1 MTTPPGEAHI
11 SRIPAYTLHT
21 SYPVRRVRW
30 RPGYECE
37 LAVASS
43 IDFDTG
49 HKTSS
54 TSGDNVASDAVV
66 TGSPHVERAEAEEP
80 LSAGEDEKV
89 AQATNSRTVGDP
101 VEIWDVRRGY
111 VAKWALRGSAVE
123 GGVTGQCMPSSANG
137 G

>member
-11 SRIPAYTLHT
+11 SRIPTYTLHT
-21 SYPVRRVRW
+21 SYPVRRMCW

-49 HKTSS
+49 HKASAS
-54 TSGDNVASDAVV
+54 AQDVAADLGVM
-66 TGSPHVERAEAEEP
+66 TGSPHVDRAEAEES

-89 AQATNSRTVGDP
+89 TPATSNRTVGDP

-123 GGVTGQCMPSSANG
+123 GGVTGQFAFCSE
-137 G
+137 